1 MGAKNSSS
9 ESAAQEA
16 PQQPLPRAAP
26 PGAAA
31 AQVRYLK
38 KKNDQIKSELEKEIQ
53 VARDGLALHD
63 VLLKIKTATFNY
75 GSESSDYD
83 ADDRWKEEK
92 TKEINK
98 KIEQLTIAAPPVQV
112 PGESGGGRK
121 NLLPK
126 RIKSSKKR
134 QDRNRTIKSS
144 KKSKRSKKS
153 KGSKRSKRSKKPK
166 K

>member
-75 GSESSDYD
+75 GSEPSDYG

-112 PGESGGGRK
+112 SGGSGGGRK

-126 RIKSSKKR
+126 RKKR